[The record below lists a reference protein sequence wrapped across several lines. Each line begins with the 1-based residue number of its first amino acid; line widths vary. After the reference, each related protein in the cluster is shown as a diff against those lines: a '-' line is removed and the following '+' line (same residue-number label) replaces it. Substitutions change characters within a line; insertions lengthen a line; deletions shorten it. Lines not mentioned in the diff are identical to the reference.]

1 MVAYKSYFF
10 SYKWSSKFEQTWP
23 NHIRTC
29 RFIDVNIW
37 EKLWNFF
44 FLDWRNYKLCTCR
57 KRRLTEFL
65 RICNYCKRLGDTWW
79 LLSMRLR
86 TRLGHGQY
94 LFLCKAHRRSIEIWA
109 NQIVG
114 CWSWI
119 IQACVSVLFQW
130 KLLREPSKNI
140 HEKIETLRSMIY
152 NFRSPRYGQHM
163 HDWCL
168 MYVFVTK
175 SLRFFVT
182 WRQYSCRNIF
192 RLILAQI

>member
-1 MVAYKSYFF
+1 MPIGTWMTNLDSCKQPGTWTHLIAQN
-10 SYKWSSKFEQTWP
+10 SKI
-23 NHIRTC
+23 N
-29 RFIDVNIW
+29 
-37 EKLWNFF
+37 
-44 FLDWRNYKLCTCR
+44 NYR
-57 KRRLTEFL
+57 KRLSD
-65 RICNYCKRLGDTWW
+65 IWW

-94 LFLCKAHRRSIEIWA
+94 LFLCKALRRSIEIRA

-119 IQACVSVLFQW
+119 IQACVSVTFQQQF
-130 KLLREPSKNI
+130 LRDHPKI
-140 HEKIETLRSMIY
+140 YMKKIEILWSMIY
-152 NFRSPRYGQHM
+152 NFRSIRYGRHM

-175 SLRFFVT
+175 SLRFFVK

-192 RLILAQI
+192 RLILAQILF